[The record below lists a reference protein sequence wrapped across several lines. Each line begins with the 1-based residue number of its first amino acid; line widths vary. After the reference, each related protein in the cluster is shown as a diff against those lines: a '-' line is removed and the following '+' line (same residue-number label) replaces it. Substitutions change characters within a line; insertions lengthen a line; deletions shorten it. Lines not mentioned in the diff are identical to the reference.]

1 MQGVRAL
8 EVGDEAVG
16 VGLPQDDARLGE
28 RLGRRPPRRVDHL
41 GRQFRDAQGQL
52 NQRLAA
58 AADLVVMITAG
69 LPMVLKGQIAESRS

>member
-1 MQGVRAL
+1 MKSLCEAMGKPTGVEIGKR
-8 EVGDEAVG
+8 EAEN
-16 VGLPQDDARLGE
+16 A
-28 RLGRRPPRRVDHL
+28 L